1 MSLIA
6 PATLTAWLALT
17 AMAVP
22 GATHD
27 AFMKTAPE
35 PYSSAPM
42 PASLLLPPPEIDV
55 EEARAVLIERAP
67 GQCLGAE
74 GKLDVSDRPVA
85 VHRFVTEFDRNREIV
100 LPGGVSEDVPFHS
113 VLFRFDCSVFDGNV
127 VSMFLLL
134 DGQHGYFIR
143 SFAVPFMR
151 YGGPPVLGMDS
162 ATHLPNAAYNPATGA
177 IEAGIDY
184 GEGRSAWQG
193 TWRMIGS
200 LPLLTRYRQRAPGGT
215 MKTVYEAEPWPDPRQ

>member
-1 MSLIA
+1 MSLLA

-17 AMAVP
+17 VMAVP
-22 GATHD
+22 GATGAHMGTS
-27 AFMKTAPE
+27 AE
-35 PYSSAPM
+35 PYPPAPM

-100 LPGGVSEDVPFHS
+100 LPGGRSEDVPFHS
-113 VLFRFDCSVFDGNV
+113 VLFRFDCDAFDGNV
-127 VSMFLLL
+127 VSMFLDL

-143 SFAVPFMR
+143 SFAMPFVR
-151 YGGPPVLGMDS
+151 YDSPPVLGMT
-162 ATHLPNAAYNPATGA
+162 ARTHLPNAAYDPATGT
-177 IEAGIDY
+177 IEAGIDH
-184 GEGRSAWQG
+184 GDRFGSWEG
-193 TWRMIGS
+193 TWRMIGGM
-200 LPLLTRYRQRAPGGT
+200 PLLVRYRVSEPGGPMVT
-215 MKTVYEAEPWPDPRQ
+215 IYEAEPWPDPRQ